1 MRGITY
7 AAHAGGMRRR
17 ILAAALTLA
26 TALSPLAPSG
36 AARAAVCPP
45 FTGPAPRADLPTDT
59 VYLPNVTKTLGGPGG
74 WVTPFIVQNVAS
86 AGATDLELS
95 FYRFADGCLVARRI
109 VSGLQP
115 FRSYADVPNNDA
127 DLPGDTQFSV
137 VVRSFGTGVVAVVNQ
152 VQGGGAS
159 FQGLAYTGS
168 GTGATTVYLPNVTR
182 RFFGY
187 DVPFIIQDLGGTTA
201 RATVSFVSFDG
212 TIRYSTSVTAEP
224 GQSAVVDPN
233 FLPAYTGQ
241 AGSGLAD
248 GTQYAVTITSDQP
261 VTVVANAHNETGA
274 PVGYSHNGLASGAA
288 TLYAPY
294 AGKNADGVG
303 RFSPVVVQ
311 NLGSSAVD
319 PTLTFTP
326 YPSVGGTGYSRSLG
340 SDDPCPAF
348 GGARCYTFTVT
359 SGGAPLEG
367 VCVVIASTTPGG
379 CPEPHYATDAGGVV
393 KIGTLA
399 APGDFWFLYP
409 GKAMVGPVRESVSGS
424 YAVSFPAPAAQSF
437 SLGPIAAGASRA
449 FDPRFTLG
457 TTTPCSGASATCLG
471 DGVFSLKAS
480 APGGQIAMVVLPVS
494 AATAAAYTA
503 TAATAGRV
511 FLPNVTRTLGGAS
524 GYTTPIY
531 LQSTG
536 AATGA
541 TLTWYRFADGAV
553 AAQQSVA
560 LPAGGGA
567 LVDPRTVAGLAD
579 DTQYAV
585 VAVGSGGDIAAI
597 VFEQAFTGG
606 DAAFI
611 YEGFTR

>member
-1 MRGITY
+1 MRGTAR
-7 AAHAGGMRRR
+7 AALARMRRP
-17 ILAAALTLA
+17 ILAAAAVVLA
-26 TALSPLAPSG
+26 IVLSPLTLPAPV
-36 AARAAVCPP
+36 RAAVCPP
-45 FTGPAPRADLPTDT
+45 FTGPAPRAGLPTDT
-59 VYLPNVTKTLGGPGG
+59 VYLPNVTKTLGGPSG

-95 FYRFADGCLVARRI
+95 FYRFADGCLIARRT

-168 GTGATTVYLPNVTR
+168 AAGATRVYLPNVTR

-187 DVPFIIQDLGGTTA
+187 DVPFIVQNLGAATA
-201 RATVSFVSFDG
+201 TASVSFVSFDG
-212 TIRYSTSVTAEP
+212 TIRYTTSVTAEP

-233 FLPAYTGQ
+233 FLPAYSGQ

-248 GTQYAVTITSDQP
+248 GTQYAVTITSDRP
-261 VTVVANAHNETGA
+261 VAVVANAHNETGA
-274 PVGYSHNGLASGAA
+274 PVGYSHNGLSSGGP

-294 AGKNADGVG
+294 AAKNADGVG

-326 YPSVGGTGYSRSLG
+326 YPAAAGPGYSRSLG

-348 GGARCYTFTVT
+348 SGARCYTFTVT

-379 CPEPHYATDAGGVV
+379 CPEPHYATDASGVV

-409 GKAMVGPVRESVSGS
+409 GKTMIGPIRESVSGS
-424 YAVSFPAPAAQSF
+424 YAVSFPAPAEQSF

-471 DGVFSLKAS
+471 DGVFSLRAS

-494 AATAAAYTA
+494 GATAAAYTA
-503 TAATAGRV
+503 AAATAGRV

-524 GYTTPIY
+524 GYSTPIY

-536 AATGA
+536 AATAA
-541 TLTWYRFADGAV
+541 TLTWYRFSDGQV
-553 AAQQSVA
+553 AAQQTVA

-567 LVDPRTVAGLAD
+567 KVDPRTVAGLAENA
-579 DTQYAV
+579 QYAV
-585 VAVGSGGDIAAI
+585 VAVGTGGDIAAI

-611 YEGFTR
+611 YEGFAR